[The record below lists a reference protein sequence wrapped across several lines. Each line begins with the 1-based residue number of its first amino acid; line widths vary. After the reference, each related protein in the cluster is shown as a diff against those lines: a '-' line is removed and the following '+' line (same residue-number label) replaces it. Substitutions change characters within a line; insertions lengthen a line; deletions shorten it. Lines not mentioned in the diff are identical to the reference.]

1 MSGKKSSTAPR
12 GKWVPMFNLAKLP
25 ASYMDA
31 NGNVLGTVTGAF
43 GGGWIATVNGV
54 SSAAQPSGEV
64 AMRCVEEGR
73 PSLA

>member
-1 MSGKKSSTAPR
+1 MSGKKTSTAPR
-12 GKWVPMFNLAKLP
+12 GKWVPMFDWAKLP
-25 ASYMDA
+25 AIYVDA
-31 NGNVLGTVTGAF
+31 DGKELGAVTGAF